1 MGNRA
6 EITEHACS
14 IELFKMEDAKGVGA
28 HTKEEKK
35 SIFYFL
41 QFDLKSIHLV
51 STWNQL
57 FNFLLD
63 ECKSSN
69 HVE

>member
-51 STWNQL
+51 ST
-57 FNFLLD
+57 
-63 ECKSSN
+63 
-69 HVE
+69 